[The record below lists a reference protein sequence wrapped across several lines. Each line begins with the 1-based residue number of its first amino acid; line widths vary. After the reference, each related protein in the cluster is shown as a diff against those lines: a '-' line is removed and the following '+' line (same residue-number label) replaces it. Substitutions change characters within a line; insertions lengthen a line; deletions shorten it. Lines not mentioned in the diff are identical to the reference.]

1 MPRIKSLLIFA
12 LFALYTGLTVAWTW
26 WLAPELMRISTTK
39 TLLPALAGS
48 GFLAFATYGL
58 IIYII
63 KTARPTAGGGR

>member
-12 LFALYTGLTVAWTW
+12 LFAIYTGLTVAWIW

-39 TLLPALAGS
+39 TLLLALAGS
-48 GFLAFATYGL
+48 GFWAFATYGL

-63 KTARPTAGGGR
+63 KIARPRAGGGR